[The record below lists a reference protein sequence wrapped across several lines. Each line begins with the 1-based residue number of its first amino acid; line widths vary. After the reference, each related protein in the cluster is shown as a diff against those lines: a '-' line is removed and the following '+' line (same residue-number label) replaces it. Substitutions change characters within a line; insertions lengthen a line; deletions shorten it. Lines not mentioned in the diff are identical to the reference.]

1 LFSTFAPVQK
11 QGMASFFKEN
21 IKISLRAIRS
31 QLLRT
36 VLTAVIIAF
45 GIMAL
50 VGILTSIDAI
60 KASINSNFAS
70 MGANTFTIRN
80 REMTMHI
87 GQNGKKAKRFRSIT
101 YEEAIR
107 FTKEFSFPASPSV
120 STRASGA
127 SVMKYQ
133 SKKTNPNIQ
142 VFGGDENYLAAL
154 GYDLEKGRNFS
165 PTEVQYGNHVV
176 ILGQDVISA
185 LFTKNEDPIDK
196 VITIGSGKYK
206 VVGVLKSKGN
216 SSGFGGDKLGILP
229 LNNVRQYFGRPDM
242 TYTISVLLTNQ
253 QLMDL
258 AVNEATG
265 VFRIIRHLK
274 LSEENNFEVA
284 KSDNLA
290 NLLIENIQ
298 KVTAGATLI
307 GIITLLGAAIGLMNI
322 MLVSVTERTREI
334 GIRKAIGAT
343 KKVIRSQFLVEA
355 IVICQLGGLL
365 GIVFGIIIGNL
376 ISFQLG
382 VGFIV
387 PWLWIFSG
395 IVLCMFVG
403 LISGI
408 YPAAKAANL
417 DPIDALRFE

>member
-1 LFSTFAPVQK
+1 
-11 QGMASFFKEN
+11 MASFIKEN
-21 IKISLRAIRS
+21 IKISLGAIRS

-36 VLTAVIIAF
+36 ILTALIISI

-60 KASINSNFAS
+60 KSSINSNFTN
-70 MGANTFTIRN
+70 MGTNTFTIRN
-80 REMTMHI
+80 REMSIHI
-87 GQNGKKAKRFRSIT
+87 GENGRKAKHFRSIT
-101 YEEAIR
+101 YEEATR
-107 FTKEFSFPASPSV
+107 FAREYSFPAVPSV

-127 SVMKYQ
+127 GVMKYE

-142 VFGGDENYLAAL
+142 VFGGDENYMATS
-154 GYDLEKGRNFS
+154 GYEIEKGRNFS
-165 PTEVQYGNHVV
+165 AQEALYGSHVV
-176 ILGQDVISA
+176 ILGKDVVNA
-185 LFTKNEDPIDK
+185 LFSSKDDPIDK

-206 VVGVLKSKGN
+206 VVGILKSKGN
-216 SSGFGGDKLGILP
+216 SAGFGGDKVGILP
-229 LNNVRQYFGRPDM
+229 LNNVREYFSMPNM
-242 TYTISVLLTNQ
+242 TFTINVMVTNQ
-253 QLMDL
+253 QLMDM
-258 AVNEATG
+258 AINEATG
-265 VFRIIRHLK
+265 VFRIIRNVK
-274 LSEENNFEVA
+274 LGEDNNFEVT

-290 NLLIENIQ
+290 NLLIDNIQ

-355 IVICQLGGLL
+355 IVICQIGGVM
-365 GIVFGIIIGNL
+365 GIIFGIIIGNL

-382 VGFIV
+382 VGFII
-387 PWLWIFSG
+387 PWFWIISG
-395 IVLCMFVG
+395 IILCMIVG

-408 YPAAKAANL
+408 YPAAKAARL
-417 DPIDALRFE
+417 DPIEALRFE